1 MIRYKGDIDGFVSGS
16 REMAANGSQS
26 RHTIIPVEIDVNG
39 LKAFSVS
46 HGSIVARFTREHIE
60 YELSSACRML
70 SRLENLGTTG
80 RPDWKLL
87 TMEVIYVDDSI
98 IPVIPPTLSGF
109 DNGDLESST
118 RKSYR
123 CLSLLLAEKGHK
135 VNNDLPGVDDPQ
147 SVEDVLRRNQE
158 WLLNSI

>member
-1 MIRYKGDIDGFVSGS
+1 
-16 REMAANGSQS
+16 MASNGSQS
-26 RHTIIPVEIDVNG
+26 RHTIIPVEIDING
-39 LKAFSVS
+39 TKAFSVS
-46 HGSIVARFTREHIE
+46 LGSIVARFTRGNID
-60 YELSSACRML
+60 YELTSTCRML
-70 SRLENLGTTG
+70 SRLENLGVAEE
-80 RPDWKLL
+80 PDWKLL

-109 DNGDLESST
+109 DGCGLENGI
-118 RKSYR
+118 RKSYL

-147 SVEDVLRRNQE
+147 SVEDVLRRNHE